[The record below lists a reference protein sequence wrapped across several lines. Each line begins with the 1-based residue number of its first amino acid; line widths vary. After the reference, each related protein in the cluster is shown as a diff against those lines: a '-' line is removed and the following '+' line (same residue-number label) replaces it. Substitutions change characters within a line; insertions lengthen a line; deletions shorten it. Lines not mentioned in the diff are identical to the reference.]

1 MTTVWPSCDA
11 TTLEL
16 TKRQVMTESGILL
29 GQVAGI
35 EVDPQTLQLAR
46 IEVSAGFFKSEL
58 AAARSTC
65 SDLRF
70 AVARVP
76 SRSPGATQLT
86 SVSGANA
93 TAMQR
98 VR

>member
-1 MTTVWPSCDA
+1 MTTVWPVMVSLRHMA
-11 TTLEL
+11 TT
-16 TKRQVMTESGILL
+16 M
-29 GQVAGI
+29 
-35 EVDPQTLQLAR
+35 
-46 IEVSAGFFKSEL
+46 SAQSSLSAAFLRSEPD
-58 AAARSTC
+58 AARSIC
-65 SDLRF
+65 SGRRLD
-70 AVARVP
+70 VARVP